1 MVIPTRDR
9 VRDLNELLRTILA
22 QTHLPLEVI
31 VVDDSPTGSAKE
43 VTKSLNRT
51 FAAVGSKL
59 EYVKADG
66 DGLAAAR
73 NLGTRSACG
82 DAILFLDDD
91 TLLIDRNVIDSLAVF
106 LASNPGALGAQ
117 TQIRGPEKISGS
129 VSKFRSAVSK
139 VFMLTY
145 FEQDKLKVRRS
156 GQSILPSN
164 LTRVVLSQRLSGC
177 SCYRRQVFEKFQFD
191 TNLKRWSFMEDLDFS
206 YRLCKSFPRSLY
218 AIPSA
223 WIFHK
228 ESAKSR
234 LTAGLVLH
242 MRTVYWS
249 YVFFKDIFEG
259 SMQNLCAFLWAL
271 VGNIVAVIGG
281 HALESKT
288 TRECWDLIYLTR
300 CYLLVLIHLGEI
312 MRGDLRFF
320 NSILFLPE
328 RSVEANVR
336 GPSDGQISGW

>member
-1 MVIPTRDR
+1 VVIPTRDR
-9 VRDLNELLRTILA
+9 VRDLDELLHTILA
-22 QTHLPLEVI
+22 QTHLPFEVI
-31 VVDDSPTGSAKE
+31 VVDDSPIGSAKE
-43 VTKSLNRT
+43 VAKSLSRT

-59 EYVKADG
+59 RYMKADG

-73 NLGTRSACG
+73 NLGTQSACG
-82 DAILFLDDD
+82 DAIFFLDDD
-91 TLLIDRNVIDSLAVF
+91 TLLLDRNVIDSVAVF
-106 LASNPGALGAQ
+106 LASNPGALGVQ
-117 TQIRGPEKISGS
+117 TEIREEISGS
-129 VSKFRSAVSK
+129 LSRFRSAISK

-145 FEQDKLKVRRS
+145 FEKNKLQVRRS

-177 SCYRRQVFEKFQFD
+177 SCYRRQVFEELQFD

-223 WIFHK
+223 WILHK

-234 LTAGLVLH
+234 LTAELALH
-242 MRTVYWS
+242 MRTIYWS

-271 VGNIVAVIGG
+271 VGNIVAVIGA

-288 TRECWDLIYLTR
+288 TRECWDLIYLTSS
-300 CYLLVLIHLGEI
+300 YLLVLMHLGEI

-336 GPSDGQISGW
+336 GPSDGQISDR